1 MFPFSRWRMGP
12 GANLWPPS
20 TRSLGSADGDRL
32 NQGGPMQRVAVAT
45 DRSETAQRAE
55 DWAAA
60 MADRYG
66 AELVVIQVLV
76 PQNAAGTEAG
86 QAEATRASFAA
97 AALTRRAEERGG
109 PGGSGDP

>member
-1 MFPFSRWRMGP
+1 M
-12 GANLWPPS
+12 AAL
-20 TRSLGSADGDRL
+20 DG
-32 NQGGPMQRVAVAT
+32 GVGMQRVAVAT

-66 AELVVIQVLV
+66 AELVVIQVLI
-76 PQNAAGTEAG
+76 PQNEPGTEAG

-97 AALTRRAEERGG
+97 AELTKRAEELAGARG
-109 PGGSGDP
+109 SARVVVDDDPATSIVRAAEEAG